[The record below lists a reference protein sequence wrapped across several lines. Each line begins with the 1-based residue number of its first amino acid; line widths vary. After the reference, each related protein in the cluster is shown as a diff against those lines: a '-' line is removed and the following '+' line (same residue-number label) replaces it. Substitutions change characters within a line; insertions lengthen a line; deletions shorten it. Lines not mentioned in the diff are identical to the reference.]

1 MHKEISTY
9 QRQGFGA
16 DLELRGPAAL
26 LIVDFVNGFADPAM
40 FGGGNI
46 RDAIERTTVLLAEA
60 RRLGWPVA
68 HTRIVFADD
77 DADGNVFT
85 EKVPGLLKL
94 KEHDA
99 ASAIVPELAPAPG
112 ELVVRKTLPSAFF
125 GTTLAAWLTQ
135 RGVRTLIVAGAVTSG
150 CVRASVVDAMCHG
163 LRPIVVSD
171 CVGDRALGPHEAN
184 LFDMQQKYAAVMP
197 RDE

>member
-99 ASAIVPELAPAPG
+99 ASAIVPELARLPANSWCARRCP
-112 ELVVRKTLPSAFF
+112 RPSSAPR
-125 GTTLAAWLTQ
+125 WP
-135 RGVRTLIVAGAVTSG
+135 
-150 CVRASVVDAMCHG
+150 HG
-163 LRPIVVSD
+163 
-171 CVGDRALGPHEAN
+171 
-184 LFDMQQKYAAVMP
+184 
-197 RDE
+197 